1 MAWFLPSCSCCNV
14 ERSNGGERSEPE
26 LTTASGYAPEH
37 SEYWFKHLY
46 QASACFSAFIL
57 FEKIPGHVFRRF
69 AYSPQPGA
77 GFLPG
82 GMETSALECRVPS
95 RSGAAAGALH
105 PCRSG
110 RSGWRACPKAGDAES
125 DVVVLVGRIV
135 VVAVRGLQVVVVV
148 VARAPRSP
156 SLQQPFSVITPAHQR
171 TSSTGA
177 SGFRDILEFF
187 KKIRPPTAERVRG
200 PRGPRRKEK
209 REVTLSRHDKG

>member
-135 VVAVRGLQVVVVV
+135 VVAVRGPIAGVS
-148 VARAPRSP
+148 PRIHNSNHL
-156 SLQQPFSVITPAHQR
+156 SDKMNYQKV
-171 TSSTGA
+171 
-177 SGFRDILEFF
+177 
-187 KKIRPPTAERVRG
+187 TALLKVYCF
-200 PRGPRRKEK
+200 
-209 REVTLSRHDKG
+209 LD